1 MEFVAG
7 IGAFTA
13 LFASLIA
20 VAQWDIKRVLAYST
34 IAQLGF
40 MIAALG
46 TGAYVAGLFH
56 LITHAFFKALLFL
69 GSGSVIHG
77 VEHGFHMRM
86 STPLRWPRARRSRR
100 TSRQPPHCAEGRQP
114 RPERPARYAQHGRPA
129 QADADHGLD
138 VHHRRPGAGWLP
150 LCHSRFLVEG

>member
-77 VEHGFHMRM
+77 VEHGFHHAHEHAAAVHGHDDHGHHGSRLIARKDGNLDPNDPQDMRNM
-86 STPLRWPRARRSRR
+86 GGS
-100 TSRQPPHCAEGRQP
+100 
-114 RPERPARYAQHGRPA
+114 A

-138 VHHRRPGAGWLP
+138 VHHRRHGAGGLP
-150 LCHSRFLVEG
+150 LCHRRLLVEG